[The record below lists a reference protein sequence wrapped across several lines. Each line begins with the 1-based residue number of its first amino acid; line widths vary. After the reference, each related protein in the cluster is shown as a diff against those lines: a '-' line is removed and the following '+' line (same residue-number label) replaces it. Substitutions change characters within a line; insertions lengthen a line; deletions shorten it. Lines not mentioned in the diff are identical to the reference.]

1 MAEKKIKFNPRG
13 NVLKLTPL
21 DVKRQEFRKVMRGYD
36 VMEVD
41 AFLEM
46 VAEEYESLL
55 KSKNESVSRIKK
67 LEEKLKEYQEIEKT
81 LQKTLMDAQKSLSK
95 SKEDSK
101 KEAELII
108 KEAEI
113 TANKIIEDSR
123 REDVKLKNEIML
135 LNAQKESLAIRLKHI
150 LNSQIELINILE
162 MDDQEIAEFKKKGK
176 KSTNVNK
183 ENLNQPETQMI
194 QNSNSDVDIK
204 RDKNISKVKKG
215 KVSKETLFGVIGSK
229 GENVS
234 DNDQNLIE
242 KMVLEIENEEIK
254 KEKPFE
260 EDNSLKDT
268 IKKNKNN
275 SVRGKKS
282 GKEIN

>member
-1 MAEKKIKFNPRG
+1 MAEKEIKFNPRG

-21 DVKRQEFRKVMRGYD
+21 DVKRQEFRKAMRGYD

-55 KSKNESVSRIKK
+55 RSKNESVSRIKQ

-162 MDDQEIAEFKKKGK
+162 MDDQEVAEFKKKDK

-194 QNSNSDVDIK
+194 QNPNADMDIK

-215 KVSKETLFGVIGSK
+215 GVSKETLFGVIGSK

-234 DNDQNLIE
+234 ENDQNLIE

-254 KEKPFE
+254 KEKPS
-260 EDNSLKDT
+260 EDDDNLKDT

-275 SVRGKKS
+275 SIPGKKS
-282 GKEIN
+282 GKDIS